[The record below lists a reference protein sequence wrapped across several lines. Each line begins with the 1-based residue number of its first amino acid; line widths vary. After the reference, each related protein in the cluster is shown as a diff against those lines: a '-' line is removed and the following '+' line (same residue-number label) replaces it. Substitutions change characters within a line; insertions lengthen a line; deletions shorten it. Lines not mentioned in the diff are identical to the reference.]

1 MDPQDDILGSILD
14 TAEKAEK
21 RFIRATQLA
30 GLVEASLLVAFLLVM
45 DFDQRLHW
53 LLLIAAVLT
62 YGTVVAGL
70 LVMGAFINMNTLRVL
85 KAIELIGRDDD
96 H

>member
-1 MDPQDDILGSILD
+1 MDPLDDILGGVLD

-21 RFIRATQLA
+21 RFIQATLLA
-30 GLVEASLLVAFLLVM
+30 GLVEVSLLVTFLLVM

-70 LVMGAFINMNTLRVL
+70 VMMGAFINMNTLRVL
-85 KAIELIGRDDD
+85 KAIELIGHDDD

>member
-1 MDPQDDILGSILD
+1 MDPLDYILGGVLD
-14 TAEKAEK
+14 SAEKAEK
-21 RFIRATQLA
+21 RFNQATLLA
-30 GLVEASLLVAFLLVM
+30 VLVEASLLVTFLLVM

-70 LVMGAFINMNTLRVL
+70 VMMGAFINMNTLRVL

>member
-1 MDPQDDILGSILD
+1 MDPLDDILGGVLD

-21 RFIRATQLA
+21 RFIQATLLT
-30 GLVEASLLVAFLLVM
+30 GLVEVSLLVTFLLVM

-62 YGTVVAGL
+62 YGTVAAGL
-70 LVMGAFINMNTLRVL
+70 VMMGAFINMNTLRVI